1 MIPTFFLVLLALLPR
16 PSAPPLPGQIIDI
29 KAGPY
34 FFQAPATARPGL
46 TTIRLSSVLGGHQ
59 LNLYRLEGGHTVGE
73 FVAALTAKQPTP
85 WAKEMGG
92 PAFPPK
98 GGTVN
103 ATYILEPGKYAMLC
117 AVHDPKDGKRHYQKG
132 MFSELKVS
140 GRRVPGKLPTP
151 DVTITEVEYTWNFSK
166 PITSGR
172 RVLRVVNAG
181 KKFHEL
187 KFFRV
192 LPGHTAAQAIAW
204 KRGEP
209 RVDEEFATVTVMAP
223 GVSVITTIDFPPGD
237 YTLWCVP
244 QIRHGMMLALAV
256 K

>member
-1 MIPTFFLVLLALLPR
+1 MNSITFLWAVLSML
-16 PSAPPLPGQIIDI
+16 SAKPNLPGQIIDI

-59 LNLYRLEGGHTVGE
+59 LNLYRLEGGHTVSE
-73 FVAALTAKQPTP
+73 LVAALTAKQPTP
-85 WAKEMGG
+85 WAVEMGG
-92 PAFPPK
+92 PAFPHP

-117 AVHDPKDGKRHYQKG
+117 AVRDRKDGKPHYQKG
-132 MFSELKVS
+132 MFSELNVS
-140 GRRVPGKLPTP
+140 GPRVPGKLPTP
-151 DVTITEVEYTWNFSK
+151 DITVTEVEYSWKFSK
-166 PITSGR
+166 PIAAGR
-172 RVLRVVNAG
+172 HVLRVINAG
-181 KKFHEL
+181 KEYHEL

-192 LPGHTAAQAIAW
+192 LPGHTSAQSIAW
-204 KRGEP
+204 KRGQP
-209 RVDEEFATVTVMAP
+209 RVDEEFATVTSMAP
-223 GVSVITTIDFPPGD
+223 GVSVLTTIDFPAGE

-244 QIRHGMMLALAV
+244 QMKHGMMLAMTV